1 MEWPCYSQALVYS
14 STRNDSLTGDIIIP
28 QILCRCM
35 TPISSGPP
43 NTYDDIV
50 SAIGNTPL
58 IRLNRLSEELR
69 ASSVWV
75 KLERCNP
82 GGSIK
87 DRIALQMVLE
97 AESKGLLKPGGVIV
111 EATSGNTGIGLAII
125 AAQRGYRCVF
135 TMPDKMSHE
144 KITLLR
150 AIGAEVHVC
159 PTEVEKE
166 DPRSYYEVAARL
178 AKEIPGA
185 WYPDQYSHQAN
196 PLAHMLSTGP
206 EIWEQTEGKLTHFVA
221 TMGTGGTISGTARA
235 LKELAESSDRAPPK
249 IVGVDAVGSILKQ
262 WFEEGTMGKPHS
274 YKVEG
279 FGEDFI
285 PTATDFS
292 LIDEIHQVDDGEC
305 FQWARALARREG
317 MFCGGSCGGAIKVAL
332 DIAEGAESSG
342 EAAMV
347 VAILPDSGNPYL
359 SKFYDDKWLLENGWD
374 PKDWE

>member
-1 MEWPCYSQALVYS
+1 MAS
-14 STRNDSLTGDIIIP
+14 G
-28 QILCRCM
+28 
-35 TPISSGPP
+35 SSGPP

-58 IRLNRLSEELR
+58 IRLNRLTEGLKT
-69 ASSVWV
+69 SSVWV

-97 AESKGLLKPGGVIV
+97 AESEGILKPGGTIV
-111 EATSGNTGIGLAII
+111 EATSGNTGIGLAMV

-135 TMPDKMSHE
+135 TIPDKISEE

-159 PTEVEKE
+159 PTAVEKE
-166 DPRSYYEVAARL
+166 DPRSYYEVASRL

-206 EIWEQTEGKLTHFVA
+206 EIWEQTQGKLTHFVA

-235 LKELAESSDRAPPK
+235 LKELAESNDRAVPK

-262 WFEEGTMGKPHS
+262 WFEEGTIGEPS
-274 YKVEG
+274 TYKVEG

-285 PTATDFS
+285 PSATDFS
-292 LIDEIHQVDDGEC
+292 LIDEVHRVDDGTC
-305 FQWARALARREG
+305 FRWARALARQEG

-332 DIAEGAESSG
+332 EIAETAEAAG
-342 EAAMV
+342 EVAMV
-347 VAILPDSGNPYL
+347 VAILPDAGNPYL
-359 SKFYDDKWLLENGWD
+359 SKFYSDDWLLDNGWD